1 MLNNSQLN
9 VKVTKLGAAA
19 LLAAW
24 ACPGQLQKSKMM
36 IRQSALRGDNSCKI
50 CLIGP
55 D

>member
-19 LLAAW
+19 TAAW

-36 IRQSALRGDNSCKI
+36 IRQSALLGDNSCKI